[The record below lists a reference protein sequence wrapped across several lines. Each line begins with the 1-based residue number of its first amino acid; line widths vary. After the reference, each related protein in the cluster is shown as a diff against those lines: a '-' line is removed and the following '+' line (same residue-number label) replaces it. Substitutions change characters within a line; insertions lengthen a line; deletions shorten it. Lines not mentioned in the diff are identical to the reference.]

1 MAQQTPLVIINGQVQ
16 RLPSGDTI
24 SGASGM
30 SFTPIKTANYTA
42 AANEVVRLNS
52 TNASFTVTLPT
63 SPADGT
69 MVGVFDVANKCGTY
83 PVLISPE
90 GKMLEGDLNGLSVN
104 MNGAYVQLIYNAAT
118 TNWKIADTYANSY
131 NVKQEMLSPFLL
143 MGG

>member
-1 MAQQTPLVIINGQVQ
+1 MSVRLSTLVNPPAPISGGSVTYTEIKTSAYTANVNEIV
-16 RLPSGDTI
+16 RVNSTSSAFTVKLPSAPTDGD
-24 SGASGM
+24 
-30 SFTPIKTANYTA
+30 
-42 AANEVVRLNS
+42 L
-52 TNASFTVTLPT
+52 
-63 SPADGT
+63 
-69 MVGVFDVANKCGTY
+69 VGVFDVANKCGTY

-143 MGG
+143 MGV